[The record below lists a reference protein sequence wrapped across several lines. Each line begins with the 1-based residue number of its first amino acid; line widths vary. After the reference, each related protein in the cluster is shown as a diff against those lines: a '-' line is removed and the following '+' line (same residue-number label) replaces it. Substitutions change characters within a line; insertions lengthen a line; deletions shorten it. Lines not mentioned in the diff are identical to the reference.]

1 MKFDDNNAI
10 LGEFLSGHGCLTPQ
24 RSFDVGTEV
33 GEWRITGFLGR
44 GGSSEVYCVRHAA
57 TGESAALK
65 ILHRTESRHIERF
78 AREARLLGEMSSRHF
93 PRLYCKGVFSG
104 RPYIVIE
111 LLEPRPLPCKDRDV
125 ADFLRAVAEGV
136 GYLHIL
142 GVVHRDIK
150 PGNILWRK
158 DVPVIIDLGLV
169 REISS
174 VPVTRGDQLSVV
186 DGKAVGV
193 GTPRYAA
200 PEQFAG
206 GEATSATDIHA
217 LGRLA
222 YECFGGHP
230 PRAWSRIIRRATSSI
245 PGERYQT
252 ADDFIAA
259 IRRRHLRRF
268 AVSGFAAVLL
278 VVLLGFFYFNGRG
291 PQLVRPYEQS
301 AVEFQNYRDF
311 PAEVELCGY
320 DLRADRTYKLKG
332 GRIYRMSGP
341 GVFDANIFADDDATL
356 WITNCVVN
364 NHTRTCW
371 PKSRVKYVLAGDA
384 YLNFAD
390 IDTCP
395 PGVRLD
401 EFIEVAEGL
410 EVIRTNL
417 HRNAC
422 NNDLRF
428 GGPTTWERL
437 VGEKNIEYFDEDF
450 REKNKSHH

>member
-44 GGSSEVYCVRHAA
+44 GGSSEVYCVRHAV

-65 ILHRTESRHIERF
+65 VLHRKESRHVERF
-78 AREARLLGEMSSRHF
+78 SREARILGEMTSCRF

-111 LLEPRPLPCKDRDV
+111 LLEPKPLPSKD
-125 ADFLRAVAEGV
+125 
-136 GYLHIL
+136 
-142 GVVHRDIK
+142 
-150 PGNILWRK
+150 
-158 DVPVIIDLGLV
+158 
-169 REISS
+169 
-174 VPVTRGDQLSVV
+174 
-186 DGKAVGV
+186 
-193 GTPRYAA
+193 
-200 PEQFAG
+200 
-206 GEATSATDIHA
+206 
-217 LGRLA
+217 
-222 YECFGGHP
+222 
-230 PRAWSRIIRRATSSI
+230 
-245 PGERYQT
+245 
-252 ADDFIAA
+252 
-259 IRRRHLRRF
+259 
-268 AVSGFAAVLL
+268 
-278 VVLLGFFYFNGRG
+278 
-291 PQLVRPYEQS
+291 
-301 AVEFQNYRDF
+301 
-311 PAEVELCGY
+311 
-320 DLRADRTYKLKG
+320 
-332 GRIYRMSGP
+332 
-341 GVFDANIFADDDATL
+341 
-356 WITNCVVN
+356 
-364 NHTRTCW
+364 
-371 PKSRVKYVLAGDA
+371 RVKYVLAGDA

>member
-1 MKFDDNNAI
+1 MKFDDNDAI
-10 LGEFLSGHGCLTPQ
+10 LGEFLSGHGCLTPRQ
-24 RSFDVGTEV
+24 SFDVGTEV
-33 GEWRITGFLGR
+33 GGWRITGFLGR

-78 AREARLLGEMSSRHF
+78 SREARLLREMSSRHF

-111 LLEPRPLPCKDRDV
+111 LLEPRPLPGKDCEV
-125 ADFLRAVAEGV
+125 AKFLCAVAEGV

-158 DVPVIIDLGLV
+158 EVPVIIDLGLV

-174 VPVTRGDQLSVV
+174 VPIPQGDQLSVV

-206 GEATSATDIHA
+206 GEATAASDIHA

-230 PRAWSRIIRRATSSI
+230 PRTWSRIIRRATSSI

-252 ADDFIAA
+252 AEDFIASV
-259 IRRRHLRRF
+259 RRRHLQNF
-268 AVSGFAAVLL
+268 AASGIAAVLTAAL
-278 VVLLGFFYFNGRG
+278 VGFVYANSRE
-291 PQLVRPYEQS
+291 PQLAQPYEHS
-301 AVEFQNYRDF
+301 ARVLQDSRTLPSNI
-311 PAEVELCGY
+311 ELRGD
-320 DLRADRTYKLKG
+320 DLRSDRPYKLKG
-332 GRIYRMSGP
+332 GQTYRISGP
-341 GVFDANIFADDDATL
+341 GVIHANISADADATL
-356 WITNCVVN
+356 RITNCVVN

>member
-1 MKFDDNNAI
+1 MTFDDSDAI
-10 LGEFLSGHGCLTPQ
+10 LGEFLSGHGCLTPRQ
-24 RSFDVGTEV
+24 SVDTGTEV
-33 GEWRITGFLGR
+33 GGWRITGFLGR

-65 ILHRTESRHIERF
+65 ILHRVEARNLERF
-78 AREARLLGEMSSRHF
+78 AREARLLEEVNSRHF
-93 PRLYCKGVFSG
+93 PRLYCKGVHSG
-104 RPYIVIE
+104 RPYIIME
-111 LLEPRPLPCKDRDV
+111 LLEPRPLPNRDGEV
-125 ADFLRAVAEGV
+125 ADFLCAVAEGI
-136 GYLHIL
+136 GYLHSL

-174 VPVTRGDQLSVV
+174 APVPQGDQLSVV
-186 DGKAVGV
+186 DGKSVGV

-222 YECFGGHP
+222 YECLGGHP
-230 PRAWSRIIRRATSSI
+230 SRAWSRIIHRATSSI

-252 ADDFIAA
+252 AEDFIASV
-259 IRRRHLRRF
+259 RRRHLQNF
-268 AVSGFAAVLL
+268 AASGIAAVLTAAL
-278 VVLLGFFYFNGRG
+278 VGFVYANSRG
-291 PQLVRPYEQS
+291 TQLVQSYEHSDRVLQGYRKMPSNSELRGDDLRSDRPYKLE
-301 AVEFQNYRDF
+301 
-311 PAEVELCGY
+311 GG
-320 DLRADRTYKLKG
+320 RTY
-332 GRIYRMSGP
+332 RISGP
-341 GVFDANIFADDDATL
+341 GVFDVNVSADDDATL

-371 PKSRVKYVLAGDA
+371 PKSRVRYVLAGDA

-390 IDTCP
+390 IDVRP

-401 EFIEVAEGL
+401 EFIEAAEGPEL
-410 EVIRTNL
+410 ILTNL
-417 HRNAC
+417 ERNVY
-422 NNDLRF
+422 NNDVRF
-428 GGPTTWERL
+428 GGPLTHEQL
-437 VGEKNIEYFDEDF
+437 GGLKNADYYDAYFKEL
-450 REKNKSHH
+450 NK